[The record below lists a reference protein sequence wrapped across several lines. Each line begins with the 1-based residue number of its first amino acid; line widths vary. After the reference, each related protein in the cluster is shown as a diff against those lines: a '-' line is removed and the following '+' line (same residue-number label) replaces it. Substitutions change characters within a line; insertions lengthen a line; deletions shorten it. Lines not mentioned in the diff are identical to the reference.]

1 MQSEQIRYFLE
12 KFALG
17 NYSEEEHQQFI
28 DWLKTASMKE
38 VESKVEEYKSIAG
51 SRPALMNA
59 NPQLIAQIEAAL
71 DQYELGS
78 ERQKSSKAK
87 VVWLHRYKNMAA
99 AAVLILLGS
108 AYFLL
113 FNKTA
118 KQTEIVK
125 TAVPDDVKAPA
136 SNRAMIT
143 LANGQKVY
151 LDSAGNGTLATQGD
165 VNVIKTGDG
174 QIIYDNPQL
183 TTHKQQ
189 IDYNTLSNP
198 RGSKVI
204 NMILA
209 DGSKVWL
216 NAGSSLTYPVA
227 FIGTERKVSITGEAY
242 FEVAKVSSPPTDRGG
257 REGAIPF
264 KVSNGKMEV
273 TVLGTRFNVNAYDD
287 EDATKV
293 TLLEGSV
300 KINKGNATSL
310 LKPGQQA
317 RISSDIKTGSDIDMD
332 EVMAWKNG
340 KFQFGEA
347 ADIATIMRQIVRWY
361 DVDVEYK
368 GAIAGH
374 IGGTMSRN
382 VNVSQVFKMLEMTG
396 AVRFQID
403 GKKVIVMPK

>member
-1 MQSEQIRYFLE
+1 
-12 KFALG
+12 
-17 NYSEEEHQQFI
+17 
-28 DWLKTASMKE
+28 MKE
-38 VESKVEEYKSIAG
+38 VETIVEEYKSIVE

-78 ERQKSSKAK
+78 ERQKASKAK
-87 VVWLHRYKNMAA
+87 VVWLHRYRKIVAV

-108 AYFLL
+108 AYFL
-113 FNKTA
+113 FFIKTA
-118 KQTEIVK
+118 KQTEIAE
-125 TAVPDDVKAPA
+125 TTVPDDIKAPA
-136 SNRAMIT
+136 SNHAMIT
-143 LANGQKVY
+143 LANGQKIY
-151 LDSAGNGTLATQGD
+151 LDSAGNGTLTIQGD

-174 QIIYDNPQL
+174 QIIYDDSRLTTHNPQL
-183 TTHKQQ
+183 
-189 IDYNTLSNP
+189 IYNTLTNP
-198 RGSKVI
+198 RRSKVI
-204 NMILA
+204 NITLA

-242 FEVAKVSSPPTDRGG
+242 FEVTPLSPPTGG
-257 REGAIPF
+257 GQGKFPFIVKFKTPSGDEG
-264 KVSNGKMEV
+264 EV
-273 TVLGTRFNVNAYDD
+273 TVLGTLFNVNAYDD
-287 EDATKV
+287 EVATKV

-300 KINKGNATSL
+300 KINEGNAASL

-317 RISSDIKTGSDIDMD
+317 RISSDIKTGNDVDMD

-347 ADIATIMRQIVRWY
+347 ADIASILRQISRWY

-368 GAIAGH
+368 GAVTGH
-374 IGGTMSRN
+374 IGGTISRN
-382 VNVSQVFKMLEMTG
+382 VKVSQVFKMLEMTG
-396 AVRFQID
+396 AVRFQIE